1 MNTPESSPVV
11 LAQKA
16 EENANFDILTGLPF
30 VIEEAETRP
39 MSTRPRRVREYF
51 DSLDNVEKAK
61 LYSKIVSE
69 PSEEYLSAALE
80 QYSAQYTR
88 RDSMEEAVAQ
98 AYGMDTESVKAYL
111 ASYSDDE
118 LRGMIREQLTTII
131 KQQVCSA
138 G

>member
-1 MNTPESSPVV
+1 
-11 LAQKA
+11 
-16 EENANFDILTGLPF
+16 
-30 VIEEAETRP
+30 
-39 MSTRPRRVREYF
+39 
-51 DSLDNVEKAK
+51 
-61 LYSKIVSE
+61 E

-80 QYSAQYTR
+80 QYSAQYTT

-131 KQQVCSA
+131 KQQYAAQAEERIKEIMTTPSDEELAAVKAQITAQFDSRDVKVA
-138 G
+138 YVMADW